1 MEEGQEILDRRY
13 KIIKK
18 LGNGAFGDIYKV
30 EKKKT
35 GDFLAAKVEKA
46 VKNQK
51 HIMLFWESKLIHKLR
66 GKTAVPN
73 LHFVGDEK
81 TEDGKMYHVMVMD
94 MLGKSLE
101 DLFQECRRKFDISTV
116 LHISVQMIKRIQV
129 VHEERIIHRDIKPD
143 NFLVG
148 GTDQT
153 KSTVYII
160 DFGLAKCYKSSD
172 GEHIPFRDGKNLTG
186 TARYA
191 SINTHIGYEQSRRDD
206 LETIGHVLLYF
217 LKGSLPWQGL
227 PGRSKAEKYANIK
240 KKKKEVKI
248 EELCK
253 DQPDEFAEFMHYCR
267 GLSFT
272 QDPDYG
278 YIISLFEA
286 CMKKNSVNPG
296 TPDFIWNKNRLVLE
310 KEAIKA

>member
-1 MEEGQEILDRRY
+1 
-13 KIIKK
+13 
-18 LGNGAFGDIYKV
+18 
-30 EKKKT
+30 
-35 GDFLAAKVEKA
+35 
-46 VKNQK
+46 
-51 HIMLFWESKLIHKLR
+51 
-66 GKTAVPN
+66 
-73 LHFVGDEK
+73 
-81 TEDGKMYHVMVMD
+81 
-94 MLGKSLE
+94 
-101 DLFQECRRKFDISTV
+101 
-116 LHISVQMIKRIQV
+116 MIKRIEK

-148 GTDQT
+148 GNEQT
-153 KSTVYII
+153 KNTIYII

-217 LKGSLPWQGL
+217 LRGSLPWQGL
-227 PGRSKAEKYANIK
+227 PGRNKQEKYANIK
-240 KKKKEVKI
+240 KKKREVTI

-253 DQPDEFAEFMHYCR
+253 DQPEEFKEFMHYCR

-278 YIISLFEA
+278 YIIGLFDNA
-286 CMKKNSVNPG
+286 LKRNQFNPKQV
-296 TPDFIWNKNRLVLE
+296 DFIWNKNRLALE
-310 KEAIKA
+310 KE